1 MVATSVDLRDEEAL
15 SRGAGAFDAARG
27 ILAALNAA
35 TIDAHDVRKNGRNRT
50 QHYDY
55 ATAEDIIVE
64 AKKHLAAHG
73 LSVLAGS
80 TQLKPGVADA
90 QAILS
95 QQFSLVHKEL
105 GDLPLG
111 EREWPIVT
119 SDGRP
124 FDKACAAA
132 HTALLAYFLRDL
144 LQLARTEAGTGL
156 DDDER
161 HDDPRRSVR
170 AGRGR
175 TSKAAKNA
183 DDRSRENLVAAIE
196 REFDRLGVP
205 EHMREGESE
214 FLLGREPRVLRD
226 LSQLLW
232 TLRGLHEMKVEVE
245 R

>member
-1 MVATSVDLRDEEAL
+1 MVATSIDTRADSGV
-15 SRGAGAFDAARG
+15 SHGSGAFDAARA

-35 TIDAHDVRKNGRNRT
+35 TIDARDVAKNGRNRA

-80 TQLKPGVADA
+80 TQLKAGVGDADA
-90 QAILS
+90 ILA

-161 HDDPRRSVR
+161 RDDRRR
-170 AGRGR
+170 PARGR

-183 DDRSRENLVAAIE
+183 EDRSRDNLVTAIE
-196 REFDRLGVP
+196 REFDRLGIP
-205 EHMREGESE
+205 EHMREAEGE

-232 TLRGLHEMKVEVE
+232 TLRGLDEIKTEVA

>member
-1 MVATSVDLRDEEAL
+1 MVATSIDTRDGEAL
-15 SRGAGAFDAARG
+15 SRGSSPFDAARS

-35 TIDAHDVRKNGRNRT
+35 TIDARDVAKNGRNRA

-64 AKKHLAAHG
+64 AKKHLGAHG

-80 TQLKPGVADA
+80 TQLRSGVGDADA
-90 QAILS
+90 ILA
-95 QQFSLVHKEL
+95 QQFSLVHKEV

-124 FDKACAAA
+124 FDKACASA

-161 HDDPRRSVR
+161 RDDRRR
-170 AGRGR
+170 PTRPARGR
-175 TSKAAKNA
+175 TSKATKNVE
-183 DDRSRENLVAAIE
+183 DRSRNNLVGAIE

-205 EHMREGESE
+205 EHMREAEGE
-214 FLLGREPRVLRD
+214 FLLGREPHVLRD

-232 TLRGLHEMKVEVE
+232 TLRGIDALAVEGE